1 VADNPTAVRPAVLA
15 RFEADSES
23 APWESDFVL
32 GSTWGLA
39 RLASGAT
46 REECTGLL
54 TADLKKNLRFNEG
67 VSRAYKAVMGWA
79 ADGPVTAA
87 HADDAKQRLHA
98 VGVTGPLAS
107 PRPVGPR
114 PVP

>member
-1 VADNPTAVRPAVLA
+1 MLA

-23 APWESDFVL
+23 APWESDFAL

-39 RLASGAT
+39 RLASGVT
-46 REECTGLL
+46 REECAGLL

-67 VSRAYKAVMGWA
+67 VSRAYKAVMGGG

-87 HADDAKQRLHA
+87 HAEDAKKRLHA
-98 VGVTGPLAS
+98 VVVTGPLS
-107 PRPVGPR
+107 PPRPVVPR
-114 PVP
+114 PIP